1 MSQLYTPKKP
11 QTTKHI
17 SYADHESRV
26 LKMEDYLMEHHGWNR
41 SELHKNLI
49 RKEYQQMKLL

>member
-1 MSQLYTPKKP
+1 MSQVYTPKKP

-26 LKMEDYLMEHHGWNR
+26 LKMEDYLMEHHASNT

-49 RKEYQQMKLL
+49 RKEYQQMKLI